1 MRYTNRPLLFVE
13 DDEDDIFIIRSTLER
28 AGISTNTNFVK
39 NGQMAVEYI
48 ESCLADTFSANALP
62 ALIFLDINMP
72 LMNGLEFLQW
82 RREQP
87 ALHSIPVLMLTSS
100 DSQHDITAAYEFG
113 ANAYLVK
120 PVSSSE
126 LSSLLISAHEFWLT
140 YNRYA
145 M

>member
-1 MRYTNRPLLFVE
+1 MRYAKHELLFIE
-13 DDEDDIFIIRSTLER
+13 DDEDDIFIIRRTLER
-28 AGISTNTNFVK
+28 NEIVANTNFVK

-48 ESCLADTFSANALP
+48 ESCLAGTLSDNALP

-72 LMNGLEFLQW
+72 LMNGFEFLQW

-87 ALHSIPVLMLTSS
+87 ALQYIPILMLTSS
-100 DSQHDITAAYEFG
+100 DSPHDIAAAYALG

-126 LSSLLISAHEFWLT
+126 LSSILKSAHEFWLT
-140 YNRYA
+140 HNRYTN
-145 M
+145 